1 MNSASLRFDFP
12 QPLRFENPLHIIAAY
27 SLAEVRPALCDV
39 QDAADS
45 GLYAAGYVAYE
56 AAPAFDPALQVIAP
70 DPSLPLVWFGVFSEP
85 APFDEKANADA
96 YTLSAWEAEGD
107 FETYEAAIHSI
118 REKIAAGDVY
128 QVNQTFRL
136 NARFQGD
143 PRGLYRHLC
152 GTHPPT
158 FPACLEM
165 GRHCLLSASPEL
177 FFHRKAEHILTRPMK
192 GTRRRGR
199 WQEEDDLIAAELAAS
214 EKDRAENVMIVDL
227 LRNDL
232 GRLSVPGTVQ
242 VPQFFEIER
251 HATVWQMTS
260 TIEARLRPQT
270 SIEEIFTAL
279 FPCGSVTGAPKISA
293 THLIARHET
302 SPRGIY
308 CGAIGYLTPDSEAVF
323 NVAIRTAWIDKTQ
336 ETIYYGIGGGIVWDS
351 TAEAEYQEAWSK
363 ASLLTKLVPAFDLLE
378 TLRWENGTYA
388 LLDRHIARLLASA
401 TYFGFTVSDEEIRD
415 SLHAHG
421 CLRPEGIWRV
431 RLCVSAQGEPTI
443 ESAPLDIWPSV
454 PLTISLAQ
462 TPVERLDKFLCH
474 KTTHRAV
481 YDKHTQERPDCFDV
495 LLWNEDGEL
504 TEFTRGNLVLELL
517 GERWTPP
524 RSCGLLN
531 GTQRAEFLETGELRE
546 RILRREDLETATQ
559 IWLLNSVRG
568 LVPVQCIS

>member
-1 MNSASLRFDFP
+1 VNSPSLCFDFP
-12 QPLRFENPLHIIAAY
+12 QPLRFENPLHIITAY
-27 SLAEVRPALCDV
+27 SLAEVRPALSAV
-39 QDAADS
+39 QNAADS

-56 AAPAFDPALQVIAP
+56 AAPAFDPAIQVIAP
-70 DPSLPLVWFGVFSEP
+70 DPSLPLVWFGIFSEP
-85 APFDEKANADA
+85 APSDEEPFAGA
-96 YTLSAWEAEGD
+96 YSLSEWAAED
-107 FETYEAAIHSI
+107 DYEHYESALHSI

-143 PRGLYRHLC
+143 PRGLYHHLC
-152 GTHPPT
+152 GTHPPI

-177 FFHRKAEHILTRPMK
+177 FFHRDGEHILTRPMK

-232 GRLSVPGTVQ
+232 GRLSVPGSVQ
-242 VPQFFEIER
+242 VPQLFEIER

-260 TIEARLRPQT
+260 TIEAQLRPRT
-270 SIEEIFTAL
+270 SLEEIFTAL

-293 THLIARHET
+293 AHLITRHEI

-308 CGAIGYLTPDSEAVF
+308 CGAVGYLTPYSEAVF
-323 NVAIRTAWIDKTQ
+323 NVAIRTAWIDKIK
-336 ETIYYGIGGGIVWDS
+336 ETIQYGIGGGIVWDS
-351 TAEAEYQEAWSK
+351 IAEAEYQEAWTK
-363 ASLLTKLVPAFDLLE
+363 ARLITECSPAFDLLE
-378 TLRWENGTYA
+378 TLRWENGAYA
-388 LLDRHIARLLASA
+388 LLDRHITRLLASA
-401 TYFGFTVSDEEIRD
+401 AYFGFNASEEEIRD
-415 SLHAHG
+415 ALQAHS
-421 CLRPEGIWRV
+421 CLRPGGSWRV
-431 RLCVSAQGEPTI
+431 RLCVSAQGKPTI
-443 ESAPLDIWPSV
+443 ESAPLDIWPSIPQAV
-454 PLTISLAQ
+454 ALAK
-462 TPVERLDKFLCH
+462 TPIERGDKFLCH

-481 YDKHTQERPDCFDV
+481 YDRHMQEQPACFDV

-504 TEFTRGNLVLELL
+504 TEFTRGNLVLELS

-531 GTQRAEFLETGELRE
+531 GTQRAELLESGELKE
-546 RILRREDLETATQ
+546 RILRREDLETATR

-568 LVPVQCIS
+568 LVPVQFVS